1 MARDKVR
8 ESFPDMSVADEE
20 RIFQE
25 AGENVWEYLT
35 LALEL
40 CTDEGLP
47 SKPSEGQPDTFFD
60 GQPDAALQEDGD
72 MPSLVMC
79 PKCGSKGSYTLKQT
93 RSGDEAMTQFCK
105 CKSCKYQWRQ

>member
-8 ESFPDMSVADEE
+8 ESFPDIDEE

-25 AGENVWEYLT
+25 AGGNVWEYLT

-40 CTDEGLP
+40 SCTVDQDDVSDLRSP
-47 SKPSEGQPDTFFD
+47 SDPSDPSD
-60 GQPDAALQEDGD
+60 D
-72 MPSLVMC
+72 MLSLVMC